1 MISTNVGCRRLP
13 ARRVLLSLTT
23 ILCSGLAVPAMAQ
36 VVAAPPLPT
45 IETVDAN
52 GVDLSS
58 GSLVLKGPSIA
69 IGTAAS
75 GMSFSR
81 AGTTFAGDSTRGT
94 VTTNGSTSTVTLGA
108 ASEDFILSGGVYTP
122 RIPYG
127 STLSLSSG
135 IWTYT
140 TRDGTVA
147 TFSTAMTAQVQ
158 RWTAAANITSLVR
171 PNGEQLTYNYRQTTV
186 CVDTPSG
193 CQYATAI
200 RQQSITSSLG
210 WQLQLQYAL
219 DNAGNVVQLSSW
231 FNMNKVVLF
240 NLGTDYCSPQ
250 ANGCTPAGAFQSLA
264 ISGTSY
270 TDTAGRTT
278 IWSST
283 AVRFPGHTSDD
294 ITFAYDGN
302 NRVQSVTKAGVTT
315 TYGYSDDTVN
325 NVRTTTVTD
334 ALSHQWI
341 YKFDLTNFLLKSRTD
356 PLSRTTSQ
364 TYNASLQLYQ
374 VIAPEGNYVQYA
386 YDSRGNRTSVTNVAK
401 SGSGLA
407 NIVTS
412 AVYPSSCS
420 NAKTCN
426 QPTSTTD
433 ANSNVTNYTY
443 DANSGGVAT
452 VTLPAPT
459 TGAVQPQTRFTYS
472 PLQAYYK
479 QSSGGSPAASGQNV
493 YLPTAIS
500 QCQTL
505 SSCAG
510 AADEVKTTISYGPQT
525 SGTANNLL
533 PVSTASGD
541 GTGALT
547 ATAAFTYDGYGNV
560 LTVDGPLAG
569 TADTTR
575 YRYDTARQRIGVTS
589 PNPGNGQPDRATRVT
604 YNPDGQVLKQETGT
618 VTDQSDGA
626 WASFA
631 TAQTVDIGFDS
642 YYRPIT
648 SKLSAGGSDY
658 SLTQTSY
665 DTLGRTSCTAVRMNI
680 ASYGSLPSSA
690 CTLATTGSNGPDR
703 ITKTSYDSASQP
715 TLVQTAYGTADQAN
729 EKTASYTNNGELASV
744 TDAQANTTTYEYDGF
759 DRLVKTRYP
768 SATAGAGTSSTT
780 DYEQLV
786 YDANSN
792 VTSRRLRGYASD
804 SSKHIDFTYDNLNRV
819 TYKSPP
825 SPEYG
830 VGYSYDLLGRQTVV
844 SRVADGVTDTF
855 AYDALGR
862 MLSDSQ
868 AFGSMTWQ
876 YDLAGNR
883 TAQIWN
889 DGFYVTYDHLVTG
902 EVTAIRENG
911 ATSGGGVF
919 ATYSYDDL
927 GRRTGI
933 SRGNGT
939 TTSYGYDNAS
949 RLTSLSHDL
958 TGSTYDLSLGFSYN
972 PAGQIAGTTRSNDA
986 YAWGGAA
993 NRNDA
998 SSVNGLNQVTSVGAG
1013 SLGYDAR
1020 GNLTS
1025 TGSNSYT
1032 YNSQNLMAS
1041 GPGATL
1047 YYDSLGRLAEYDT
1060 SVSTRFL
1067 YDGSH
1072 MAAEVANPSGAVT
1085 RRYVYGPGDDEPL
1098 VWYEGSGTTDRRWL
1112 HADERGSVV
1121 AVSNGSGVSI
1131 GTNTYDEY
1139 GVPGSAN
1146 IGRFQYTGQ
1155 AYLPTISMY
1164 YYKAR
1169 IYSSRLGRFMQTDPI
1184 GYGAGMN
1191 SYGYVGGDPVNLMD
1205 PMGTA
1210 PCINGTEEP
1219 ATGGC
1224 AGQGGFLHPAGT
1236 DSSGDIIVGST
1247 PPGGEFWAIEMPY
1260 IPITLSPFWAPPTG
1274 FGPSDQG
1281 QGAWPQ
1287 STWSHR
1293 LCTAGNA
1300 LADISNATGTVST
1313 YLTGGG
1319 LVVMGAGAVT
1329 WQPEV
1334 IEFGG
1339 AMVKTGSVFG
1349 NISAGSEILSGVLQG
1364 PTGAGKANVING
1376 GAALAFSLGMGRVFG
1391 ANIPSGY
1398 RTVSQRASDKFA
1410 ITMGNA
1416 GGGIISTVAALDP
1429 SLGAQTT
1436 KCP

>member
-1 MISTNVGCRRLP
+1 MISTNVGRRRLP

-36 VVAAPPLPT
+36 IVAAPPLPM
-45 IETVDAN
+45 IETIDAN

-58 GSLVLKGPSIA
+58 GSMVLAGPSIS

-75 GMSFSR
+75 GISFSR
-81 AGTTFAGDSTRGT
+81 VGASFAGDSTRGT
-94 VTTNGSTSTVTLGA
+94 LSISGSTYTATIGA

-122 RIPYG
+122 RIPNG
-127 STLSLSSG
+127 STLSLNSG

-140 TRDGTVA
+140 MRDGTVA

-158 RWTAAANITSLVR
+158 LWTSSANITSLVR
-171 PNGEQLTYNYRQTTV
+171 PNGERLTYNYRQATV
-186 CVDTPSG
+186 CLDTPSG
-193 CQYATAI
+193 CQNVTAI
-200 RQQSITSSLG
+200 RPQSITSSLG
-210 WQLQLQYAL
+210 WQLQLQYVL

-231 FNMNKVVLF
+231 LNMNKVVLF

-278 IWSST
+278 IWSSS
-283 AVRFPGHTSDD
+283 AVRLPGHTSDD

-334 ALSHQWI
+334 ALSNQWI

-356 PLSRTTSQ
+356 PLSRTRSQ

-433 ANSNVTNYTY
+433 ANGNVTNYTY
-443 DANSGGVAT
+443 DTNSGGVAT

-479 QSSGGSPAASGQNV
+479 QSSGGSPVASGQNV

-510 AADEVKTTISYGPQT
+510 IADEVKTTIAYGPQT

-533 PVSTASGD
+533 PVSAAAGD

-547 ATAAFTYDGYGNV
+547 ATTAFTYDGYGNL

-569 TADTTR
+569 TADTTG

-604 YNPDGQVLKQETGT
+604 YNPDGQVLKLETGT
-618 VTDQSDGA
+618 VTDQSDSA
-626 WASFA
+626 WASFV

-648 SKLSAGGSDY
+648 SKVSASGSAY

-665 DTLGRTSCTAVRMNI
+665 DALGRANCIAVRMNI

-690 CTLATTGSNGPDR
+690 CTLATTGSDGPDR
-703 ITKTSYDSASQP
+703 ITKASYDSASQP

-729 EKTASYTNNGELASV
+729 EKTTSYNNNGTLATL
-744 TDAQANTTTYEYDGF
+744 TDAQGNKTTYEYDGF

-768 SATAGAGTSSTT
+768 DTTAGAGTSSTT

-786 YDANSN
+786 YDPSGNI
-792 VTSRRLRGYASD
+792 TSQRLRGYAND
-804 SSKHIDFTYDNLNRV
+804 STQHIDFTYDALNRV
-819 TYKSPP
+819 TVKDLP
-825 SPEYG
+825 STEFDINYN
-830 VGYSYDLLGRQTVV
+830 YDNLGRLTSAVFPLATTYTL
-844 SRVADGVTDTF
+844 SFT
-855 AYDALGR
+855 YDALGR
-862 MLSDSQ
+862 NLTHTDM
-868 AFGSMTWQ
+868 FGTMTSQ
-876 YDLAGNR
+876 YDLAGRR
-883 TAQIWN
+883 TLLGWP
-889 DGFYVTYDHLVTG
+889 DGFYVNYDHLVTG
-902 EVTAIRENG
+902 EVSAIRENG
-911 ATSGGGVF
+911 ATSGVGVL
-919 ATYSYDDL
+919 ATYSYDGL

-933 SRGNGT
+933 TRGNGT
-939 TTSYGYDNAS
+939 TTTYGYDNVL
-949 RLTSLSHDL
+949 RLTSLVHDL
-958 TGSTYDLSLGFSYN
+958 AGSANDLALSLSYN
-972 PAGQIAGTTRSNDA
+972 PAGQITNTTRSNDS
-986 YAWGGAA
+986 YAWTAAA

-1013 SLGYDAR
+1013 SISYDVR
-1020 GNLTS
+1020 GNLTT

-1032 YNSQNLMAS
+1032 YTAENHLAS
-1041 GPGATL
+1041 GPSSAGFS
-1047 YYDSLGRLAEYDT
+1047 YDQFGRLFKEAQTTTTRFQYDGQQMTGEY
-1060 SVSTRFL
+1060 VSTAL
-1067 YDGSH
+1067 Q
-1072 MAAEVANPSGAVT
+1072 
-1085 RRYVYGPGDDEPL
+1085 RRYVYGPGDDEPV

-1121 AVSNGSGVSI
+1121 AVSNASGVSI

-1139 GVPGSAN
+1139 GVPGAGN

-1155 AYLPTISMY
+1155 AYLPTIGMY

-1184 GYGAGMN
+1184 GYGDGMN
-1191 SYGYVGGDPVNLMD
+1191 WHNYVGGDP
-1205 PMGTA
+1205 
-1210 PCINGTEEP
+1210 INGADP
-1219 ATGGC
+1219 SGLATGQVPSMSCYSLPVPPNIPSYSG
-1224 AGQGGFLHPAGT
+1224 
-1236 DSSGDIIVGST
+1236 SSSPNDIVVT
-1247 PPGGEFWAIEMPY
+1247 AK
-1260 IPITLSPFWAPPTG
+1260 AV
-1274 FGPSDQG
+1274 
-1281 QGAWPQ
+1281 
-1287 STWSHR
+1287 STW
-1293 LCTAGNA
+1293 LQVC
-1300 LADISNATGTVST
+1300 ISTMVSVQIPDGTIFMQAPGAI
-1313 YLTGGG
+1313 GGG
-1319 LVVMGAGAVT
+1319 GGGRGTPSGRQTPQCTRIRKLAGELGEDFEKASLWLGAAS
-1329 WQPEV
+1329 
-1334 IEFGG
+1334 FGG
-1339 AMVKTGSVFG
+1339 AVGTAFAGAGEVPSGGLDTPATFGFAAFAEETGKAALFTGGIGASLKSFSEG
-1349 NISAGSEILSGVLQG
+1349 SPGTLGKFITISAGSVAMEHLLEKVPFG
-1364 PTGAGKANVING
+1364 NVITKLLER
-1376 GAALAFSLGMGRVFG
+1376 AA
-1391 ANIPSGY
+1391 
-1398 RTVSQRASDKFA
+1398 D
-1410 ITMGNA
+1410 
-1416 GGGIISTVAALDP
+1416 ISTQEERAH
-1429 SLGAQTT
+1429 
-1436 KCP
+1436 C